1 MDNFY
6 SNQKQIQKN
15 QQVNNQKQVI
25 QQVIPQQQVISTHQ
39 LTPQAIQ
46 VPAVQGQETII
57 QTSQGIIEPDYR
69 LLNTF
74 QDESEKRDYLGEFIF
89 NKITVHELTERHK
102 LSMEDVGKITGM
114 ILGIENFNEI
124 VEISKNKD
132 NLTSRIIEAL
142 ELLSRSS

>member
-1 MDNFY
+1 M
-6 SNQKQIQKN
+6 
-15 QQVNNQKQVI
+15 
-25 QQVIPQQQVISTHQ
+25 
-39 LTPQAIQ
+39 
-46 VPAVQGQETII
+46 
-57 QTSQGIIEPDYR
+57 
-69 LLNTF
+69 
-74 QDESEKRDYLGEFIF
+74 GEFIF